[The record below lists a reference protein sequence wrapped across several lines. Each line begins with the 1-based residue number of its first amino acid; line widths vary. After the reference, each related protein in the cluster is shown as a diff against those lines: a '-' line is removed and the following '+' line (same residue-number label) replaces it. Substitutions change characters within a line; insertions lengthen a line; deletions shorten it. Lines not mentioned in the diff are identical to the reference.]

1 MSLELRGL
9 APHGHYLVALSG
21 GADSVCLLLKMES
34 EGYRIE
40 AAHCNFH
47 LRGAESDRDEAFCVD
62 LCRREGIA
70 LHLAH
75 FDTRGFARLH
85 GVSVEMAARR
95 LRYSYFEQLRRD
107 LGADGVCVAHH
118 VEDQVETVLL
128 NLVRGTGLR
137 GLTGMDERNG
147 TVFRPMLQATRK
159 EIEDYLAGNGQDYV
173 TDSSNL
179 VDDVKRNRLR
189 IDVIPQLEQM
199 NPSFMA
205 DVSRMARHLSEAQ
218 RIVGHSIGD
227 WMRQH
232 PGAMRTDEQGTPV
245 GADISIAGILAF
257 PSPEYLL
264 FEVLRRFGFNGTQ
277 CEQVFAQLRHGQGR
291 LWASATHE
299 LTLDRGRLIVCPKQA
314 PVESLV
320 IPETGTYVSQSLRL
334 RVEKVRRDAAFV
346 LDKSPGVAMLDA
358 RLVSFPLTL
367 RPARRADRFVPFGM
381 KGSKLVSDYLT
392 DRKRNLFQK
401 RAQRIVA
408 DASGRILWLVGER
421 TDGRFALGPST
432 SDVLKLSVG

>member
-1 MSLELRGL
+1 MSLDLKSL
-9 APHGHYLVALSG
+9 TPHGHYLVALSG
-21 GADSVCLLLKMES
+21 GADSVCLLLKMKS
-34 EGYRIE
+34 EGYRVE

-47 LRGAESDRDEAFCVD
+47 LRGAESDRDEAFCAD
-62 LCRREGIA
+62 LCRREGVA

-75 FDTRGFARLH
+75 FDTRAFARLH

-107 LGADGVCVAHH
+107 LGAEGVCVAHH

-137 GLTGMDERNG
+137 GLTGMEERNG
-147 TVFRPMLQATRK
+147 TVIRPMLQATRK
-159 EIEDYLAGNGQDYV
+159 EIEDYLAGRGQSYV

-189 IDVIPQLEQM
+189 LDVIPQLERM
-199 NPSFMA
+199 NPSLMT
-205 DVSRMARHLSEAQ
+205 DVARMARHLSDAQ
-218 RIVGHSIGD
+218 RIVDHSISA

-232 PGAMRTDEQGTPV
+232 PNTIHTDKQGCAV
-245 GADISIAGILAF
+245 GADVPIAGILAF

-264 FEVLRRFGFNGTQ
+264 FEMLRRFGFNGTQ
-277 CEQVFAQLRHGQGR
+277 SEQVFAQIHHGQGR

-299 LTLDRGRLIVCPKQA
+299 LTLDRGRLLVCPRQK
-314 PVESLV
+314 PVRPLL

-334 RVEKVRRDAAFV
+334 QVERLRRDDSFV
-346 LDKSPGVAMLDA
+346 LDKSPRVAMLDF
-358 RLVSFPLTL
+358 RLVAFPLTL
-367 RPARRADRFVPFGM
+367 RPAAGGDRFVPFGM

-401 RAQRIVA
+401 RAQCVVA
-408 DASGRILWLVGER
+408 DASGRIVWLVGER
-421 TDGRFALGPST
+421 TDGRFAVADST
-432 SDVLKLSVG
+432 SEVLRLSVD